1 MKKVFIT
8 LLIVTMLISLIGC
21 NASEIKAT
29 VINNNGET
37 EYLSAKELAEI
48 KDENSIAFE
57 KNYWSCKVV
66 VEGEVKEVT
75 SSKIINGTYYSWT
88 IKVEGGSAD
97 WFIGKGKYNESNV
110 DEDFL
115 ATLSVGDTVKI
126 SGDIVGANS
135 TECDI
140 SNGTLQVIKVK

>member
-1 MKKVFIT
+1 MKKVLVA
-8 LLIVTMLISLIGC
+8 LLVLAMVFSLFGC
-21 NASEIKAT
+21 GASEIKAT

-57 KNYWSCKVV
+57 KNYWSCKVI
-66 VEGEVKEVT
+66 VEGKIKEVT
-75 SSKIINGTYYSWT
+75 AAKFINGTYYSWT

>member
-1 MKKVFIT
+1 MKKVLIT
-8 LLIVTMLISLIGC
+8 LLVMVMLFSFAGC
-21 NASEIKAT
+21 GSSDVKAT

-48 KDENSIAFE
+48 KSDNSIAFE

-66 VEGEVKEVT
+66 VEGEIKEIT

-88 IKVEGGSAD
+88 ITVEGGNAD
-97 WFIGKGKYNESNV
+97 WFIGKGQYSESDV

-115 ATLSVGDTVKI
+115 ATLNVGDTVKI

-135 TECDI
+135 MECNI